1 MGLRGAFFINGDI
14 SIHALVK
21 RATRLHRVGVPCRPY
36 FNPRPRKEGDN
47 RPDSACVGK
56 SNFNPRPRKEGDL
69 VATNLCWLAY
79 ISIHALVKRATIVA
93 SSATGGRNYFN
104 PRPRKEGDVQYEK
117 KIFHNQY
124 FNPRPRKEGD
134 QEGDDWKHPY
144 DIISIHALVKRATA
158 QQYEA
163 QLTRVISIHALVKR
177 ATIRQQ
183 IHRKAWIISIHAL
196 VKRATEG
203 KF

>member
-104 PRPRKEGDVQYEK
+104 PRPRKEGD
-117 KIFHNQY
+117 
-124 FNPRPRKEGD
+124 

-196 VKRATEG
+196 VKRATKG

>member
-1 MGLRGAFFINGDI
+1 MGLRGAFFINGD
-14 SIHALVK
+14 
-21 RATRLHRVGVPCRPY
+21 
-36 FNPRPRKEGDN
+36 
-47 RPDSACVGK
+47 
-56 SNFNPRPRKEGDL
+56 
-69 VATNLCWLAY
+69 

-144 DIISIHALVKRATA
+144 DIISIHALVKRATPA
-158 QQYEA
+158 FTDSFSSA
-163 QLTRVISIHALVKR
+163 MISIHALVKR
-177 ATIRQQ
+177 ATQCC
-183 IHRKAWIISIHAL
+183 K
-196 VKRATEG
+196 
-203 KF
+203 